1 MPLLTRRTFLIAA
14 VALAPA
20 ARVAA
25 RQPGASISHDQF
37 MRLSRRLVGNHQLDP
52 QVGAIYRD
60 ALLAVPDNGPR
71 LARLARLTSPAT
83 DSADAALAA
92 RCVDAGVPPFDDH
105 PLERRVA
112 THTSALMWRA
122 SGTAPPGS
130 CASAFGAWSQRPR
143 IV

>member
-83 DSADAALAA
+83 DSADAALE
-92 RCVDAGVPPFDDH
+92 RMIIEWWYTGVYTSGS
-105 PLERRVA
+105 ERRVA
-112 THTSALMWRA
+112 THTSALML
-122 SGTAPPGS
+122 SLIHISEPT
-130 CASAFGAWSQRPR
+130 RPY
-143 IV
+143 